1 MSDSEEPLSFEEH
14 RRRRDDNPSLVP
26 CVRCGKRILATA
38 TRCPECGV
46 HFQGEAQEF
55 THESEREPSTAGAP
69 VWVIVVAVLLVLAM
83 LIGVIGFR

>member
-1 MSDSEEPLSFEEH
+1 MSDTDEPLSFEEH

-26 CVRCGKRILATA
+26 CARCGQRILATA

-55 THESEREPSTAGAP
+55 AHESERDLRSAGRP
-69 VWVIVVAVLLVLAM
+69 VWVIALAVLILVAM
-83 LIGVIGFR
+83 VLGIVLR